1 MAQSPSQTELDR
13 FTRQNL
19 RRNFAALAGRDQV
32 NVGMVSAGDY
42 PNRPPARIIVTGTK
56 RWKPGSSADEIYEE
70 LAEICG
76 V

>member
-1 MAQSPSQTELDR
+1 MAQCTSQIELDR
-13 FTRQNL
+13 YTRQNL
-19 RRNFAALAGRDQV
+19 PRNFAALAGRDQV

-42 PNRPPARIIVTGTK
+42 PNRLPALIIVTGTR
-56 RWKPGSSADEIYEE
+56 RWKPGSSEDERFEE